1 MIKITKEKYYSIF
14 KRALPDFD
22 DSLPVN
28 ISMVGEGTEE
38 EDGDGYVNYIYR
50 VQTPKESLVLKQGT
64 EISRVSQQEIATY
77 RNRLEYNS
85 MRIFYAIT
93 PEYVPYLKFQDR
105 ENNIFVMEDVSD
117 LKVVRFQLNKN
128 KMFPELGRQCGEFM
142 AKTEF
147 CTSEYYLS
155 REQYR
160 GLQKHFENTELRKI
174 MEDQMFLDCFGCDI
188 DYSLGKNFA
197 DFADQFSKD
206 SRYRTELYK
215 LRRKFMSHADG
226 LIHADLHTSN
236 IMASRD
242 KMKVIDMEF
251 AFMGPFG
258 YDLGYLVGNL
268 ISQYCAACFKRF
280 PSEQNRKQFKAYLL
294 ATIQSLIETYMKT
307 FTLCWERSVK
317 ERYRGQQGCCRGV
330 FYRKSWWICLDM
342 PAW

>member
-1 MIKITKEKYYSIF
+1 M
-14 KRALPDFD
+14 
-22 DSLPVN
+22 
-28 ISMVGEGTEE
+28 
-38 EDGDGYVNYIYR
+38 
-50 VQTPKESLVLKQGT
+50 
-64 EISRVSQQEIATY
+64 
-77 RNRLEYNS
+77 
-85 MRIFYAIT
+85 
-93 PEYVPYLKFQDR
+93 PYLKFQDR
-105 ENNIFVMEDVSD
+105 ENNVFVMEDVSD

-155 REQYR
+155 REKYR
-160 GLQKHFENTELRKI
+160 GLQKHFENTELRRI
-174 MEDQMFLDCFGCDI
+174 MEDQMFLDCFGCDV
-188 DYSLGKNFA
+188 DYSLGNNFA
-197 DFADQFSKD
+197 DFASQFSKD

-236 IMASRD
+236 ILASRD
-242 KMKVIDMEF
+242 EMKVIDMEF

-294 ATIQSLIETYMKT
+294 ATIKSLIETYMKT

-317 ERYRGQQGCCRGV
+317 ERYRGQQGLLQSILQEVMVDMPGYASMVNWFRSVSDIPYPDFDVIENKDAKRNATVLSLMIDWGIM
-330 FYRKSWWICLDM
+330 FGRYKYQSADDLIETIIGIEEEFRKSL
-342 PAW
+342 